1 MYLFFPLFFSAAGS
15 TLGLHYESIIE
26 AGQHFPIPV
35 ICGEHRP
42 GETKTARVALRL
54 MDNRSTGAFYST
66 SLLQVNLSSCAGWR
80 QGWHL

>member
-35 ICGEHRP
+35 ICGEHRL
-42 GETKTARVALRL
+42 GETKTARVPLHL
-54 MDNRSTGAFYST
+54 MDNRNVTEDLPSGNSKLRSSGGA
-66 SLLQVNLSSCAGWR
+66 SSG
-80 QGWHL
+80 L